1 MIFFPSVHSISKI
14 SLRISAGLIFYKV
27 YFVLILWVWKTR
39 TKERCKMQLV
49 RNDDQTF
56 CYLKYT
62 STLAAHRII
71 RATTKNSLKILFW
84 AFLQVKKEKT
94 KSTTLRSKVIR
105 ILVSSFSK
113 NACCAR
119 TMTTTERTMSKL
131 YSWTQCIDIKVKT
144 REWLLLSSGL
154 FSCRQRLQCVC
165 VCVFLPLFLASQ
177 DLFDVAKNSNLN
189 NS

>member
-14 SLRISAGLIFYKV
+14 SLRIIAGPIFYKF

-71 RATTKNSLKILFW
+71 RATKKKSLKIFW
-84 AFLQVKKEKT
+84 AFLQVKKEKQ
-94 KSTTLRSKVIR
+94 
-105 ILVSSFSK
+105 
-113 NACCAR
+113 NP
-119 TMTTTERTMSKL
+119 
-131 YSWTQCIDIKVKT
+131 Q
-144 REWLLLSSGL
+144 
-154 FSCRQRLQCVC
+154 
-165 VCVFLPLFLASQ
+165 
-177 DLFDVAKNSNLN
+177 LFDPKLFVFWYHLLVKMHVAHARWQQRRGRCPNCIREHNVSTSK
-189 NS
+189 